1 MKALIASLLALC
13 FAAQPAFADDSAGA
27 AREPVR
33 VMVLGVYHFANPGAD
48 LNNAKVDDVLT
59 PQRQKELAALAETLK
74 TFQPTVVAVEA
85 SGEPPYADTGYSGFK
100 PEDLTKERNEV
111 VQIGYRVAHV
121 ADIDRVYAIDEQPSE
136 GEPDYFP
143 YDRVHQQA
151 KETGDAERLETMSD
165 YGSLIAEF
173 EEQQKSQSV
182 PELLQFWNS
191 GRFPDHFYWNV
202 MTIGEGEKQTGAE
215 LAAYWFM
222 RNAKIFNKLVQ
233 VTKPGDRVILV
244 YGAGHGAWLRE
255 IVERTPGYILEPT
268 MPYLQKAADALS
280 E

>member
-1 MKALIASLLALC
+1 MKIFAAFLTLLY
-13 FAAQPAFADDSAGA
+13 FAAQPALAEDIVNEEP
-27 AREPVR
+27 EPVR

-59 PQRQKELAALAETLK
+59 PQRQKELATLAETLK

-85 SGEPPYADTGYSGFK
+85 SAKPPYADAGYRDFK
-100 PEDLTKERNEV
+100 PEDLTKKRNET
-111 VQIGYRVAHV
+111 VQIGYRVAHA

-151 KETGDAERLETMSD
+151 EETGDAERLKTMSD
-165 YGSLIAEF
+165 YGVLIAEF
-173 EEQQKSQSV
+173 EEQQKSQSI
-182 PELLQFWNS
+182 PELLKFWNS
-191 GRFPDHFYWNV
+191 GRFPDEFYWNV
-202 MTIGEGEKQTGAE
+202 MTLGEGEKQTGAE

-233 VTKPGDRVILV
+233 VTEPGDRVIVV
-244 YGAGHGAWLRE
+244 YGSGHGAWLRE
-255 IVERTPGYILEPT
+255 IVERTPGYVLEPA
-268 MPYLQKAADALS
+268 MPYLHKATDALS

>member
-1 MKALIASLLALC
+1 MKALFATLLALC
-13 FAAQPAFADDSAGA
+13 FAAQPALAADSAGLA
-27 AREPVR
+27 PEPVR

-59 PQRQKELAALAETLK
+59 PQRQKELAALAKTLK

-85 SGEPPYADTGYSGFK
+85 SAEPPYADSDYSGFK
-100 PEDLTKERNEV
+100 PEDLTKERNET

-143 YDRVHQQA
+143 YGRVQQQA
-151 KETGDAERLETMSD
+151 EETGDAERLKIMSD
-165 YGSLIAEF
+165 FGAMMARF
-173 EEQQKSQSV
+173 EQEQKSKSI
-182 PELLQFWNS
+182 PELLMFWN
-191 GRFPDHFYWNV
+191 GDALPDDFYWNI
-202 MTIGEGEKQTGAE
+202 MTIGQGEKQTGAE

-233 VTKPGDRVILV
+233 VTQPGDRVILIF
-244 YGAGHGAWLRE
+244 GSGHRAWLRE
-255 IVERTPGYILEPT
+255 MVEKTQGYELEPV
-268 MPYLQKAADALS
+268 MPYLQQAADALS

>member
-1 MKALIASLLALC
+1 MKTFAACLLAFC
-13 FAAQPAFADDSAGA
+13 FAVQPALAEDAADDV
-27 AREPVR
+27 REPVR
-33 VMVLGVYHFANPGAD
+33 VMILGVYHFANPGAD
-48 LNNAKVDDVLT
+48 LNNAEADDVLA
-59 PQRQKELAALAETLK
+59 PRRQKELAVLAESLK
-74 TFQPTVVAVEA
+74 TFAPTVVAVEA
-85 SGEPPYADTGYSGFK
+85 AAKPPYADAGFGNFK
-100 PEDLTKERNEV
+100 PEDLTKTRNET

-121 ADIDRVYAIDEQPSE
+121 ADIDRVYAIDERSSE

-143 YDRVHQQA
+143 YDRVHEQA
-151 KETGDAERLETMSD
+151 KEMGDVERFEAMSD

-182 PELLQFWNS
+182 PELLNFWNS
-191 GRFPDHFYWNV
+191 GRFPDHFYWKV

-233 VTKPGDRVILV
+233 VTEPGDRVIVV
-244 YGAGHGAWLRE
+244 YGSGHGAWLRE
-255 IVERTPGYILEPT
+255 IVERTPGYVLEPV
-268 MPYLQKAADALS
+268 MPYLHKATDALP

>member
-1 MKALIASLLALC
+1 MKILAAFLFSLC
-13 FAAQPAFADDSAGA
+13 VAAQPALAEDKVDE

-85 SGEPPYADTGYSGFK
+85 SAEPPYADAGYRDFK
-100 PEDLTKERNEV
+100 PTDLAKERNET

-143 YDRVHQQA
+143 YDSVHQQA
-151 KETGDAERLETMSD
+151 KETGDAGRLETMSD

-182 PELLQFWNS
+182 PELLKFWNS

-233 VTKPGDRVILV
+233 VTEPGDRVILV
-244 YGAGHGAWLRE
+244 YGSGHGAWLRE
-255 IVERTPGYILEPT
+255 IVERTPGYVLEPA
-268 MPYLQKAADALS
+268 MPYLEKAAETLS

>member
-1 MKALIASLLALC
+1 MKSLFATVLALC
-13 FAAQPAFADDSAGA
+13 FAAQPALADDSADE

-33 VMVLGVYHFANPGAD
+33 VMVLGAYHFANPGAD
-48 LNNAKVDDVLT
+48 LNNARVDDVLT
-59 PQRQKELAALAETLK
+59 PQRQKELATLAETLK
-74 TFQPTVVAVEA
+74 TFRPTVVAVEA
-85 SGEPPYADTGYSGFK
+85 SAEPPYADTGYSGFK
-100 PEDLTKERNEV
+100 PEDLTSKRNET
-111 VQIGYRVAHV
+111 VQIGYRVAH
-121 ADIDRVYAIDEQPSE
+121 AAGIERVYAIDEQPSE

-151 KETGDAERLETMSD
+151 EETGEAERLKVMAD
-165 YGSLIAEF
+165 FGSIIAKF

-182 PELLQFWNS
+182 PELLMFWNS
-191 GRFPDHFYWNV
+191 EKIPDDFYWDV
-202 MTIGEGEKQTGAE
+202 MTIGKGEQQTGAE

-255 IVERTPGYILEPT
+255 MVDKTPGYILEPV
-268 MPYLQKAADALS
+268 MPYLKQAVETLS
-280 E
+280 R